1 MTPGRK
7 LKTCMKL
14 VAISA
19 RWNLQNLQKPFRVF
33 HFDQAAQKRFR
44 WSLARLFSGWM
55 TDSWSEHVRTPFRI
69 VLSCKVMVERSAGDQ
84 SKVFRQKIK
93 NCVGSNGF
101 EDILIFSKAQVQTR
115 ARHTTL
121 LEKKQSHYMSLP

>member
-1 MTPGRK
+1 M
-7 LKTCMKL
+7 
-14 VAISA
+14 
-19 RWNLQNLQKPFRVF
+19 
-33 HFDQAAQKRFR
+33 
-44 WSLARLFSGWM
+44 
-55 TDSWSEHVRTPFRI
+55 
-69 VLSCKVMVERSAGDQ
+69 ERSAVGDQ

-121 LEKKQSHYMSLP
+121 LEKNTKSLHVITVDTP